1 MRRSLFLLLG
11 FLMVAATAIAGSN
24 YGRHH
29 HGSRNISFDDDEFAS
44 TDCSS
49 MRVTFDDERVPI
61 VSENV
66 PVGNPRALK
75 IRSAQNGGVRIVG
88 GAPAYSVKAC
98 KAAGMNTDASQ
109 IRVNFNGDEVTA
121 SGPDDDNW
129 VVYFIVQTPRAATVS
144 VTANNGPISVS
155 DFDGTLNARAT
166 NGPVSVRDS
175 SGTIDAS
182 TQNGPISIDGGSGN
196 VKASAQNGPLSV
208 KLDGASWNGSLDG
221 STQNGPLTVKLP
233 RGYRSGVIVES
244 RGHGPVSCHAEGC
257 RDAMVKAIDRDGGY
271 DDGYP
276 RRIEFGSGPANVHLS
291 TVNGPLSVKDR
302 D

>member
-155 DFDGTLNARAT
+155 KDRRSVFPHTHRRLSSNEGTVPIAVAITLAHPGVARSVAT
-166 NGPVSVRDS
+166 NTPS
-175 SGTIDAS
+175 TIRL
-182 TQNGPISIDGGSGN
+182 
-196 VKASAQNGPLSV
+196 VV
-208 KLDGASWNGSLDG
+208 
-221 STQNGPLTVKLP
+221 V
-233 RGYRSGVIVES
+233 
-244 RGHGPVSCHAEGC
+244 
-257 RDAMVKAIDRDGGY
+257 AIADTA
-271 DDGYP
+271 P
-276 RRIEFGSGPANVHLS
+276 
-291 TVNGPLSVKDR
+291 
-302 D
+302 